1 MPVDVGRVLRQALE
15 QLDDQ
20 RIRLARQITA
30 VRQAMKAVDGA
41 VLDGG
46 SRLPRAPTRR
56 RRRTRM
62 SVAARR
68 ALSVRMKA
76 YWAKRR
82 SGQKQARRSTKK

>member
-15 QLDDQ
+15 QLEDQ
-20 RIRLARQITA
+20 RTRVAQQITA
-30 VRQAMKAVDGA
+30 VRQAMQAVDGA
-41 VLDGG
+41 VANG
-46 SRLPRAPTRR
+46 SRPTRTAARR

>member
-15 QLDDQ
+15 QLEDQ
-20 RIRLARQITA
+20 RIRIARQMTA

-41 VLDGG
+41 MLDG
-46 SRLPRAPTRR
+46 SRPTHAAARR
-56 RRRTRM
+56 LRRTRM

-68 ALSVRMKA
+68 ALSARMKE

-82 SGQKQARRSTKK
+82 SGQKQARRSRKK